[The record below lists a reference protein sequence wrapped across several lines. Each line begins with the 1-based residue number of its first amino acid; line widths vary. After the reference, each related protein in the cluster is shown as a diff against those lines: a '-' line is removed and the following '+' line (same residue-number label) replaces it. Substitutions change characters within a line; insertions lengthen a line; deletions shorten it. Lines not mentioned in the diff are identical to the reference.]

1 VNARI
6 SISTTLVFG
15 KTKYFKITIDDKL
28 VQIPVAE
35 AAYVNFQNQFKKKTT
50 DQRNRFKTLQK
61 LVEAAY
67 RHGLSQSHTFSGK
80 MEKTV

>member
-1 VNARI
+1 MTARI

-15 KTKYFKITIDDKL
+15 NTKYFKITVEGKT

-35 AAYVNFQNQFKKKTT
+35 AIFVNFQNQFKNGTS
-50 DQRNRFKTLQK
+50 DQRHRLKTLQK

-67 RHGLSQSHTFSGK
+67 RHGISQSRVSSGNG
-80 MEKTV
+80 ESLI